1 MCLGLTKVGSTATV
15 SGSALII
22 CHVTFRDCR
31 VYIFSTTFLDIAG
44 NLPKN
49 SDIKAWGL
57 YFSKA
62 LVLGGVYTED
72 NLLLKIGQAYTR
84 WETCVSKSIRLA
96 YSWKEMCV
104 AGFTEARLE
113 DVDLS
118 KTQPYKYFVYMDRG
132 TTQTAINLNT
142 FWLQSFGGT
151 SKREYGKYKNLYVT
165 VPLLHYFF
173 FLSRPEYM
181 SRAGLLCIPAPWL
194 NATKTNFAI
203 IWLDSVVT
211 TDPARLAGIPAL

>member
-62 LVLGGVYTED
+62 LVLGGVYTGD

-113 DVDLS
+113 DA
-118 KTQPYKYFVYMDRG
+118 
-132 TTQTAINLNT
+132 AIQVLC
-142 FWLQSFGGT
+142 L
-151 SKREYGKYKNLYVT
+151 YGPRNYANSNKLK
-165 VPLLHYFF
+165 H
-173 FLSRPEYM
+173 FL
-181 SRAGLLCIPAPWL
+181 
-194 NATKTNFAI
+194 TAI
-203 IWLDSVVT
+203 IWWHK
-211 TDPARLAGIPAL
+211 